1 MLERTSLIVN
11 FAIFQISSA
20 MSPTKDAASLALEG
34 REATPLSCTKR
45 LTTGVIS
52 STASFACSLRCS
64 IPHLVTSTKESLTK
78 DPSSLD
84 SPYYR
89 FVKVI
94 CTSRTSNH
102 ILISRHANYTRQ
114 ILYTH
119 ERSSETT

>member
-1 MLERTSLIVN
+1 MLERTPLTVN

-20 MSPTKDAASLALEG
+20 TSPTKDAASLALEG
-34 REATPLSCTKR
+34 REVTPLSCTKR

-84 SPYYR
+84 SPYSR
-89 FVKVI
+89 SVKVI
-94 CTSRTSNH
+94 GTSRTSNPSLTARNAK
-102 ILISRHANYTRQ
+102 IGRAE
-114 ILYTH
+114 
-119 ERSSETT
+119 ERRVGKD